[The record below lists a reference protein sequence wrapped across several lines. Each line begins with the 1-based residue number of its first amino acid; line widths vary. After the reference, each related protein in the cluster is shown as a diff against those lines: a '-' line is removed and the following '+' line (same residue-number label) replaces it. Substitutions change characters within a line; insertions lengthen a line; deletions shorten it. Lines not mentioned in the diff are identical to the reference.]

1 MLGGCWTLLDIL
13 LDAPEPRVAAGTA
26 ERSAESARRV
36 ASACRH
42 GWHAVL
48 VATWSAT
55 GVGERRTL
63 VTLRLSWTLLMLGS
77 RVARRKI
84 AGASVGSVIHAFW

>member
-55 GVGERRTL
+55 GVGERRT
-63 VTLRLSWTLLMLGS
+63 VTTVRLPWTLLMLGS
-77 RVARRKI
+77 RVVRRRT
-84 AGASVGSVIHAFW
+84 AGASVGRDIHAF